1 MEIKSLRTLLA
12 VVNHQ
17 SFVKA
22 GEAVGLT
29 RSAVSL
35 QIKAL
40 EQQFGI
46 TLFDRHTRPPI
57 LTADGLKFVQQARQL
72 VDMWQ
77 VMEGIETHA
86 ATPGQI
92 SIGAVQTVVAGILP
106 YGLKLFRTRYPEVQI
121 KLVGGVAQEFEAT
134 LRRGELDAAV
144 MPQSNPFHPG
154 LVWQPFCEEP
164 LVVVAPKRLP
174 GDTDAALLAT
184 SPLIRFRRVAW
195 GLGRIIDQE
204 LERRGIP
211 TEAHLE
217 IDTIEGI
224 LSLVANGLGVAILP
238 VRRMPKPFP
247 PNVKTVPFGD
257 PPLTRTLGVLQR
269 ENNPR
274 QAFVQNLFESL
285 SEAAAG
291 FPGGTTAT
299 HSS

>member
-22 GEAVGLT
+22 GDAVGLS

-40 EQQFGI
+40 EQQLGI
-46 TLFDRHTRPPI
+46 TLFDRQTRPPV
-57 LTADGLKFVQQARQL
+57 LTADGLRIVEQARQL

-77 VMEGIETHA
+77 VMEGGESGTV
-86 ATPGQI
+86 TPGQI

-106 YGLKLFRTRYPEVQI
+106 HALKLFRARYPEVQI
-121 KLVGGVAQEFEAT
+121 NLVGGIAQEFEAT

-154 LVWQPFCEEP
+154 LLWQPFCEED
-164 LVVVAPKRLP
+164 LVVVAPKRLA
-174 GDTDAALLAT
+174 GETDAALLSSA
-184 SPLIRFRRVAW
+184 PLIRFRQVAW
-195 GLGRIIDQE
+195 GLGRIVDQE
-204 LERRGIP
+204 LERRGIA
-211 TEAHLE
+211 TETHLE

-238 VRRMPKPFP
+238 VRRTLKPFP
-247 PNVKTVPFGD
+247 ANVKIVPFGD

-274 QAFVQNLFESL
+274 QAFVQNLFETL
-285 SEAAAG
+285 SETAAG
-291 FPGGTTAT
+291 FPGSASAK
-299 HSS
+299 H